1 MPRRSGGKR
10 YRAYLGALLALC
22 VAGMVGSSFAKAAP
36 VSRPAQP
43 VGLVVSARGDAEI
56 SLIEARAWRIVEVR
70 QDLLT
75 GDDLRTGPLGALAL
89 LFSDHTQI
97 RVQRN
102 SELKVKAVAMS
113 AAQNTLLDLARGAIW
128 SRAQTGGSGVRV
140 ETPAATAAIRGTDW
154 ALSVDGQGRTTLI
167 VLSGEVQL
175 ANAAG
180 TLTVQAGE
188 IATALIGQP
197 PTKTF
202 LVNPSERPQL
212 ILYADLSSTFRYL
225 PPAPG
230 STPERRAARQRLEA
244 IPPSERSADDWLD
257 LAEILIADEA
267 WPAARAA
274 REKAAKALGPAAPTS
289 PRLAYVDGYLAA
301 YARDHAA
308 AAARFGKVVGLDA
321 FRTTRALA
329 ERYLAQLLARDAD
342 GARAS
347 EVEIRALTTRSADA
361 LLVLLVTAGFLG
373 DLETA
378 EALAQDGV
386 RRFPDVAA
394 FRLLQ
399 AQINLL
405 LGRTEAVG
413 STADAAVRALPN
425 EPQSWLARGIYD
437 ADVRGDSEAA
447 IASFHKALALTPNDV
462 DVLNEL
468 ALSLY
473 AIDERRG
480 AEAALRHG
488 LAIDPLD
495 AVLLANLAIIL
506 LDESRLGEAAA
517 AIAELR
523 ARDPSLASGLT
534 AAGRLAFHRGDV
546 DAALQLFL
554 EAVAANPALA
564 DATLGTAIAYAAK
577 EDFASARQ
585 AIDDALRLDPNDPNP
600 AIAGSVIARDLA
612 RADQSILLAREANAR
627 IERSGGSGQ
636 SFLSASRGGATNL
649 GSAFTFLDLDG
660 WGRFYADRLFS
671 DFDSGSLF
679 FRGTTATDD
688 RVRRSSVTQGLILDP
703 LGASSRLRYTDLLR
717 RPFTDVEIGGSL
729 GNTSGAWSRSGSFDV
744 EAYHDLGR
752 PVSIAAVGTAADA
765 DGDRPHSDTQSYEL
779 TTLAGTELTPFDTLS
794 LVGSASHANG
804 NLPGF
809 DTQTAV
815 DSRVRGNDYSL
826 GLGYGHSFGAR
837 NELMS
842 RVFVERQ
849 EADLRS
855 TDPATTID
863 SKADTLNGGLQ
874 LRHAVTLG
882 KLEVSTGV
890 EALGSRTQS
899 NGDVRTIIFGD
910 ASARDDTRTW
920 TLGSHLDLL
929 YAATPGFQ
937 VEAGLFPEQRFEDG
951 NAKGPR
957 AGPRLGLAWQPIRD
971 QWLRLSWQDDRLTD
985 ADVTLAPVTVVGL
998 YPDLG
1003 SFNATGTVKALIA
1016 RWDAEWMPHLFT
1028 SLELQHQDLSDITIE
1043 LPGTLAR
1050 FQADAAD
1057 VDSVTLATN
1066 VWLVGGLGLFA
1077 TGTLRHSDNR
1087 SDGPGH
1093 GEQVPLVP
1101 GRELRAGITW
1111 VHPTQ
1116 VRVTLSTTML
1126 DDRTSE
1132 LSGDAHLD
1140 TYAST
1145 DLQVSW
1151 QPLEKHLDLGLSLLN
1166 IFDDDNELG
1175 PNLPAPGRTVLATA
1189 RVRF

>member
-1 MPRRSGGKR
+1 MAIWPPTPVTMPRRPPG
-10 YRAYLGALLALC
+10 
-22 VAGMVGSSFAKAAP
+22 
-36 VSRPAQP
+36 
-43 VGLVVSARGDAEI
+43 SAR
-56 SLIEARAWRIVEVR
+56 S
-70 QDLLT
+70 
-75 GDDLRTGPLGALAL
+75 
-89 LFSDHTQI
+89 
-97 RVQRN
+97 
-102 SELKVKAVAMS
+102 
-113 AAQNTLLDLARGAIW
+113 
-128 SRAQTGGSGVRV
+128 
-140 ETPAATAAIRGTDW
+140 W
-154 ALSVDGQGRTTLI
+154 A
-167 VLSGEVQL
+167 
-175 ANAAG
+175 
-180 TLTVQAGE
+180 
-188 IATALIGQP
+188 
-197 PTKTF
+197 
-202 LVNPSERPQL
+202 
-212 ILYADLSSTFRYL
+212 
-225 PPAPG
+225 
-230 STPERRAARQRLEA
+230 
-244 IPPSERSADDWLD
+244 
-257 LAEILIADEA
+257 
-267 WPAARAA
+267 
-274 REKAAKALGPAAPTS
+274 
-289 PRLAYVDGYLAA
+289 
-301 YARDHAA
+301 
-308 AAARFGKVVGLDA
+308 LDA

-342 GARAS
+342 AARAS
-347 EVEIRALTTRSADA
+347 EVEIRGLATRSADA

-373 DLETA
+373 DLESA
-378 EALAQDGV
+378 ETLAQDGV

-394 FRLLQ
+394 FRLLL
-399 AQINLL
+399 AQMNLL

-413 STADAAVRALPN
+413 SAADAAVQALPN

-447 IASFHKALALTPNDV
+447 IASFYEALALMPNDV

-473 AIDERRG
+473 AVDERRG

-495 AVLLANLAIIL
+495 AVLVANLAIIL
-506 LDESRLGEAAA
+506 LDESRLGEAAT

-577 EDFASARQ
+577 EDFASVRQ
-585 AIDDALRLDPNDPNP
+585 AIADTLRLDPNDPNP

-612 RADQSILLAREANAR
+612 EADESVRLAREANAR

-636 SFLSASRGGATNL
+636 GFLSTSRGGATNL
-649 GSAFTFLDLDG
+649 GTAFTFLDLDG

-688 RVRRSSVTQGLILDP
+688 HVRRSSLTQGLILDP

-717 RPFTDVEIGGSL
+717 RPFTDIEIGGSL

-744 EAYHDLGR
+744 EAYHDLGK
-752 PVSIAAVGTAADA
+752 PVSIAAVGTAADV
-765 DGDRPHSDTQSYEL
+765 DGDRPHNSNESYDF
-779 TTLAGTELTPFDTLS
+779 TTLAGTELTPFDTLT
-794 LVGSASHANG
+794 LTGAASHANG
-804 NLPGF
+804 DLPGF
-809 DTQTAV
+809 EAGVPVDT
-815 DSRVRGNDYSL
+815 RVRGNDYSMA
-826 GLGYGHSFGAR
+826 LGYGHSFGAR

-855 TDPATTID
+855 SDPATTLD
-863 SKADTLNGGLQ
+863 SNADTWNGGFQ
-874 LRHAVTLG
+874 LRHAVTIG
-882 KLEVSTGV
+882 RLELSSGV
-890 EALGSRTQS
+890 DTLGSRTES
-899 NGDVRTIIFGD
+899 KGDVNTILLG
-910 ASARDDTRTW
+910 SATSHEDTRTW
-920 TLGSHLDLL
+920 TLGTHLDLL
-929 YAATPGFQ
+929 YELAPSLQ
-937 VEAGLFPEQRFEDG
+937 VEVGLFPEQRYEDG

-957 AGPRLGLAWQPIRD
+957 AGPRLGLAWQPIGD

-1016 RWDAEWMPHLFT
+1016 RWDAEWTPHLFT

-1043 LPGTLAR
+1043 LPDTLAR
-1050 FQADAAD
+1050 FQAEAAN
-1057 VDSVTLATN
+1057 VDSVTLAAN

-1087 SDGPGH
+1087 TDGPGR

-1101 GRELRAGITW
+1101 GRELRTGITW

-1132 LSGDAHLD
+1132 VLGDAHLD

-1151 QPLEKHLDLGLSLLN
+1151 QPLDKHLDLGLSLIN
-1166 IFDDDNELG
+1166 ILDNNNELG
-1175 PNLPAPGRTVLATA
+1175 PSLPAPGRTVLATA